1 MMLGVQKPVVKA
13 HGSSDATAFFN
24 AIRQARDCVVGDMIA
39 VMTKFMQQEQVKK
52 RNKCFGSYMI
62 TERIGQIWNRCISS
76 SLKQKFVT
84 TLRIGIS

>member
-52 RNKCFGSYMI
+52 A
-62 TERIGQIWNRCISS
+62 
-76 SLKQKFVT
+76 
-84 TLRIGIS
+84 